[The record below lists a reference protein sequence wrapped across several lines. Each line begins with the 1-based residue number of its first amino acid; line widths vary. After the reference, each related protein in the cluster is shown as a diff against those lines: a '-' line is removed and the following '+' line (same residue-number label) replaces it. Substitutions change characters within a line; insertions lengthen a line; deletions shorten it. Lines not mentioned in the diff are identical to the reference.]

1 MNKKYRYFLEQIQK
15 KNKYINII
23 DENNSFN
30 GNKIKNIIITATNIF
45 CKKNIYLEIG
55 VFRGN
60 TLINNAINNKKS
72 YCYGVDNFSL
82 FNQNKKNELYVK
94 EKIIENKL
102 TNIKIINN
110 DFEYAVKLIKKKI
123 GVLFIDG
130 AHDYRSQLI
139 SLLRY
144 KKKLANNCIIIID
157 DSNYFHVR
165 KANQD
170 FMDINN
176 DFSLIFQKYTD
187 RHIAN
192 SNNKRKYI
200 NGYWNGINIIGRC
213 RSKNKIKFQKN
224 SNFLMKAFPLSH
236 EIFRHYYF
244 FNTIEILDLVY
255 YYLRKKISKKLFLKN
270 LKNIKIPSKIKN
282 QIKFRSQNIF

>member
-15 KNKYINII
+15 KNNYINII

-110 DFEYAVKLIKKKI
+110 DFECAVKLIKKKI

>member
-15 KNKYINII
+15 KNNYINII

-30 GNKIKNIIITATNIF
+30 GNKIKNIIITATKIF

-82 FNQNKKNELYVK
+82 FNQSKKNELYVK
-94 EKIIENKL
+94 EKISENKL

-110 DFEYAVKLIKKKI
+110 DFEYAIKLIKKKI

-139 SLLRY
+139 SLLTY
-144 KKKLANNCIIIID
+144 KKKLANDCIIIID

-213 RSKNKIKFQKN
+213 KSKNKIKFQKN

-255 YYLRKKISKKLFLKN
+255 YYFRKKISKKIFLKN

>member
-15 KNKYINII
+15 KNNYINII

-192 SNNKRKYI
+192 SNNKKKYI

>member
-15 KNKYINII
+15 KNNYINII

-102 TNIKIINN
+102 TNIKIINS